1 MTSLSGDMPDLYS
14 VLRTIGQ
21 GPEMLES
28 LIAAADPTIAKRLL
42 SVDQSLLRAVMRLG
56 LGQPPIAETGKIL
69 QFLRG
74 ARPFPLFQPALS
86 ESRIMALPTGGQI
99 ADMPAFSDRQFDGW
113 FAAQPCDYG
122 LGLYAEKR
130 RVYASAHFAD
140 AASPERR
147 TIHLGVD
154 VFAPAGT
161 PVFAPLAGRVE
172 SVCYNSD
179 PLDYGHTLILEH
191 QTPEGVPFYTL
202 YGHLGA
208 SLPGL
213 LTKGDPVHPGQMI
226 AHLGD
231 WDANGG
237 WAPHLHFQIITS
249 LLDQRG
255 TGNFFGVGHE
265 SLWEVWQAISPDP
278 NLLMRVP
285 QLEGMP
291 EAGQFVIPSLESQP

>member
-1 MTSLSGDMPDLYS
+1 MKRLSTDTADLYAA
-14 VLRTIGQ
+14 LRALGQ
-21 GPEMLES
+21 SPETLAQ
-28 LIAAADPTIAKRLL
+28 LIAEADPIIAQRLC
-42 SVDQSLLRAVMRLG
+42 SVDQALLRAVMRAGLG
-56 LGQPPIAETGKIL
+56 LPPIAESAAIL
-69 QFLRG
+69 RYLETVQP
-74 ARPFPLFQPALS
+74 APLFQPEIAT
-86 ESRIMALPTGGQI
+86 SRTMALPTAGQI
-99 ADMPAFSDRQFDGW
+99 ADMPAFSDRAFDAW
-113 FAAQPCDYG
+113 FARQSRDYG

-130 RVYASAHFAD
+130 SVYASAHFAD

-147 TIHLGVD
+147 TIHLGID

-172 SVCYNSD
+172 SLSYNAD

-191 QTPEGVPFYTL
+191 RTPEAQPFYTL

-208 SLPGL
+208 TLPGL
-213 LTKGDPVHPGQMI
+213 LAERDAIAAGQTI
-226 AHLGD
+226 AHLGN
-231 WDANGG
+231 WEENGG

-265 SLWEVWQAISPDP
+265 SLWDVWQAISPDP

-285 QLEGMP
+285 PALFAQD
-291 EAGQFVIPSLESQP
+291 